1 MTVDAYIEQE
11 EQGLQS
17 PEKEPSAADSNAAAP
32 GGLATSLRLVGKVK
46 LGQIRGLVASIEL
59 KSQDSTETSPP
70 TSRSPRFFKI
80 FEGTVSRDFHL
91 CFYFLMN
98 KHKCASKCHILIRY
112 N

>member
-1 MTVDAYIEQE
+1 MTVDASIEQE

-17 PEKEPSAADSNAAAP
+17 PEKEPSGAADSSVAAAP

-70 TSRSPRFFKI
+70 TSRSPLLFRILKR
-80 FEGTVSRDFHL
+80 TVSRDFRL
-91 CFYFLMN
+91 YFVHQKL
-98 KHKCASKCHILIRY
+98 KVGL
-112 N
+112 

>member
-1 MTVDAYIEQE
+1 MTVDAYTEQE

-17 PEKEPSAADSNAAAP
+17 PEKEPSGAADSSAAAAP

-70 TSRSPRFFKI
+70 TSRFPSFLNSQKGRCLEIFTTFLFF
-80 FEGTVSRDFHL
+80 S
-91 CFYFLMN
+91 
-98 KHKCASKCHILIRY
+98 
-112 N
+112 